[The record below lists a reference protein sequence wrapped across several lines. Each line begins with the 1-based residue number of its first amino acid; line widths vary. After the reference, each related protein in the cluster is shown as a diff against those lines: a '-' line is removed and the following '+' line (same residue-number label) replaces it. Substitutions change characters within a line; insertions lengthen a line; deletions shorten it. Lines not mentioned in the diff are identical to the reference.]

1 MRTRL
6 AMAAVAAL
14 LAACAAPPAPPPPP
28 DLTWIPQ
35 ARQVA
40 TSVPPRLLGVLQEE
54 IARGGP
60 EGAIAVCR
68 DKAPALAREAS
79 QQSGWQ
85 IRRVS
90 LRNRNARAVPDAWER
105 GVLEDFDR
113 RAAAGTPPAQLE
125 RAEVVTEGGQ
135 RVQRYM
141 RALPTLDLCTQC
153 HGPADALRP
162 AVKARLAELYPQDLA
177 TGYKAGDI
185 RGAMTLRRVAP

>member
-1 MRTRL
+1 MRARWVL
-6 AMAAVAAL
+6 VSVAAAL
-14 LAACAAPPAPPPPP
+14 GACATPQAPPAPP
-28 DLTWIPQ
+28 DMTWVAQ
-35 ARQVA
+35 ARQVSA
-40 TSVPPRLLGVLQEE
+40 SVPPRLLGVLQEE

-90 LRNRNARAVPDAWER
+90 LRNRNPRAVPDAWER
-105 GVLEDFDR
+105 EALEDFDR
-113 RAAAGTPPAQLE
+113 RAAAGTPAMQLE
-125 RAEVVTEGGQ
+125 RAETVVEGGQ

-141 RALPTLDLCTQC
+141 RALPTLELCTQC

-162 AVKARLAELYPQDLA
+162 AVKARLAELYPQDRA
-177 TGYKAGDI
+177 TGYKVGDI
-185 RGAMTLRRVAP
+185 RGAMTLRRAAP